1 MRAPVLVLILALAG
15 SHTGAA
21 QQAQPVRDA
30 AVQPTVGTASIS
42 GQVVSDEEQPKP
54 VRRAIVTLTGSDL
67 RPSRGAITDDEGRF
81 TIANLPAGRVTLTVT
96 RASFITSVYG
106 AKRPGRPG
114 TAISVGAGEAV
125 TGLVVKAWRGAA
137 IAGILRDDTGA
148 PVEGIAVS
156 VMAARTN
163 GTPAVLSLSNNPATT
178 NDLGEFR
185 IFGLPPGSYVIS
197 AIPSAGGGGAMRAMT
212 DAEVDA
218 AFDAV
223 RRRTTSS
230 PGVGSAANANVPE
243 PELPRPFAYAP
254 VYFPGTPILSQASPI
269 TLAAGQEYTGLDF
282 ALQRVATSSVEG
294 VVSRSDG
301 QSAAGTTVQMTGV
314 APPGPFATDSP
325 LVLQATAGPNGSF
338 QIPQVP
344 PGDYT
349 LVARAG
355 AGGAALWGSA
365 SVSVSGTDV
374 TGVAIVAQPGAT
386 IAGQVRF
393 DGATTKPPADV
404 TRIRVTLMPAAVLT
418 QKPGTPIRTIAF
430 SPGVPLR
437 ADGSFEVSGLPPGS
451 FTLLIAPIDAAS
463 WWGRSAILGERDLFD
478 GLIEV
483 GSASMTG
490 VLVTFTDR
498 RSELSGTLQTSSGAP
513 ASDVFV
519 IAYATNPALWGPR
532 ARRVQAVRPGVD
544 GRFAIK
550 DLPPGDYYLSAVTD
564 VDQEELQEPKF
575 LEQLVKASIK
585 ISIDEGEKKVQ
596 DLRIGG
602 AVPDADAISRV
613 GPIGPRT

>member
-1 MRAPVLVLILALAG
+1 VKLLPLSVIVAIAG
-15 SHTGAA
+15 VHAGAVG
-21 QQAQPVRDA
+21 QVQPVRDVI
-30 AVQPTVGTASIS
+30 VQPTAGTASIS
-42 GQVVSDEEQPKP
+42 GQVVNDEDQPKP

-114 TAISVGAGEAV
+114 TAIALRAGEAV

-148 PVEGIAVS
+148 PVEGIPVS
-156 VMAARTN
+156 VIAARTN
-163 GTPAVLSLSNNPATT
+163 GTPAVLTLSNNPVTT

-185 IFGLPPGSYVIS
+185 IFGLPPGTYVIS
-197 AIPSAGGGGAMRAMT
+197 ATPSAGGGGALRAMN

-218 AFDAV
+218 VFEAV
-223 RRRTTSS
+223 RRRM
-230 PGVGSAANANVPE
+230 AATAKGPE

-254 VYFPGTPILSQASPI
+254 IYFPGTAILSQATPI
-269 TLAAGQEYTGLDF
+269 TLAAGQEHTGLEF
-282 ALQRVATSSVEG
+282 ALQRVPASIVEG

-314 APPGPFATDSP
+314 APPGPFAIDSP
-325 LVLQATAGPNGSF
+325 LVLQATAGANGSF

-355 AGGAALWGSA
+355 AGGAALWGSG
-365 SVSVSGTDV
+365 SVSISGADV
-374 TGVAIVAQPGAT
+374 NSVAIALEPGAT
-386 IAGQVRF
+386 VSGRVRF
-393 DGATTKPPADV
+393 DGATAKPPADL
-404 TRIRVTLMPAAVLT
+404 TRIRVTLMPAEVLA
-418 QKPGTPIRTIAF
+418 QKPGTSIRTLLF
-430 SPGVPLR
+430 VPGVPLR
-437 ADGSFEVSGLPPGS
+437 ADGSFEVAGVPPGS
-451 FTLLIAPIDAAS
+451 FALTVSPVDAAS
-463 WWGRSAILGERDLFD
+463 WWGRSALLGERDLFD

-483 GSASMTG
+483 GRASMID
-490 VLVTFTDR
+490 VVVTFTDK
-498 RSELSGTLQTSSGAP
+498 RSELSGTLQTASGAP

-519 IAYATNPALWGPR
+519 IAYATNPAMWGPR

-544 GRFAIK
+544 GRFSIK
-550 DLPPGDYYLSAVTD
+550 DLPPGDYYLSAVTE
-564 VDQEELQEPKF
+564 VEQEELQESKF
-575 LEQLVKASIK
+575 LEDLVKASIK
-585 ISIDEGEKKVQ
+585 ITIGEGEKKVQ
-596 DLRIGG
+596 DLRMGG
-602 AVPDADAISRV
+602 
-613 GPIGPRT
+613 GG

>member
-1 MRAPVLVLILALAG
+1 MKFLLLVVILALAS
-15 SHTGAA
+15 SHIGAA
-21 QQAQPVRDA
+21 QQAQPVRDGA
-30 AVQPTVGTASIS
+30 EQPGVGTASIS
-42 GQVVSDEEQPKP
+42 GQVVNDEEQPKP
-54 VRRAIVTLTGSDL
+54 VRRAIVTLTGPDL

-163 GTPAVLSLSNNPATT
+163 GTPVGLTLSNSPATT

-185 IFGLPPGSYVIS
+185 IFGLPPGTYVVS
-197 AIPSAGGGGAMRAMT
+197 AVPSSGGGGAMRAMS

-218 AFDAV
+218 AFEAV
-223 RRRTTSS
+223 RRLA
-230 PGVGSAANANVPE
+230 SAANANVKAPE

-269 TLAAGQEYTGLDF
+269 TLAAGQEYTGLEF
-282 ALQRVATSSVEG
+282 ALQRVATSIVEG

-301 QSAAGTTVQMTGV
+301 QSAAGTTVQMTAT

-325 LVLQATAGPNGSF
+325 LVLQATAGANGTF

-355 AGGAALWGSA
+355 SGGAALWGSG
-365 SVSVSGTDV
+365 SVSVSGADMS
-374 TGVAIVAQPGAT
+374 GVAIAVQPGT
-386 IAGQVRF
+386 TMSGQVRF
-393 DGATTKPPADV
+393 DGATAKPPADL
-404 TRIRVTLMPAAVLT
+404 TRIRVTLMPGSVLA
-418 QKPGTPIRTIAF
+418 QRPGTSIQTIAF
-430 SPGVPLR
+430 APGVPLR
-437 ADGSFEVSGLPPGS
+437 ADGSFEVSGIPPGS
-451 FTLLIAPIDAAS
+451 FALLIAPVDAVS
-463 WWGRSAILGERDLFD
+463 WWGRSAVLGERDLFD

-490 VLVTFTDR
+490 VVVTFTDR

-519 IAYATNPALWGPR
+519 IAYATNPAMWGPR

-544 GRFAIK
+544 GRFSIK

-564 VDQEELQEPKF
+564 VEQEELQEPKF
-575 LEQLVKASIK
+575 LEELVKASIK
-585 ISIDEGEKKVQ
+585 ISIGEGEKKVQ
-596 DLRIGG
+596 DLRMGRG
-602 AVPDADAISRV
+602 DRVP
-613 GPIGPRT
+613 